1 MKLSIVIPVYNSEK
15 TIGVVI
21 EQLKS
26 VLDGE
31 KYEVI
36 LINDGSKD
44 NSYNVCKKLYEKN
57 NNVVFINL
65 SKNFGQHNALM
76 AGYSV
81 SKGEYVL
88 SMDDDLQTSPSE
100 VLRLLNEIEKN
111 NYDVIFANYDNKK
124 HSKLRNIG
132 TLINNKMSEILI
144 EKPKNLILTSFFI
157 MKKYVVK
164 EMLKYDGPY
173 PYISGLKLR
182 TTDKIGTIMV
192 EHKERKIGK
201 SNYTFWKL
209 LKLWLNGFT
218 SFSVK
223 PLRIASITG
232 LLFSL
237 IGFLYGFFLIIR
249 KLINPNQS
257 VILGWNSLMVVLLV
271 VSGIQIMFL
280 GLIGEYIGRIYVY
293 MSKKPQYVIK
303 EIYKKEGDKNDTIQ

>member
-1 MKLSIVIPVYNSEK
+1 
-15 TIGVVI
+15 
-21 EQLKS
+21 
-26 VLDGE
+26 
-31 KYEVI
+31 
-36 LINDGSKD
+36 
-44 NSYNVCKKLYEKN
+44 
-57 NNVVFINL
+57 
-65 SKNFGQHNALM
+65 M

-144 EKPKNLILTSFFI
+144 EKPKNLTLTSFFI

>member
-15 TIGVVI
+15 TIGIVI

-81 SKGEYVL
+81 SKGEYIL

-144 EKPKNLILTSFFI
+144 EKPKNLTLTSFFI
-157 MKKYVVK
+157 MKRYVVK
-164 EMLKYDGPY
+164 EMLRYDGPY

-223 PLRIASITG
+223 PLRIAGITG

-249 KLINPNQS
+249 KLINPNRS
-257 VILGWNSLMVVLLV
+257 VILGWNSLMVILLV

>member
-26 VLDGE
+26 VLDGK

-144 EKPKNLILTSFFI
+144 EKPKNLTLTSFFI

-182 TTDKIGTIMV
+182 TTDKMGTIMV

>member
-15 TIGVVI
+15 TIGTVI
-21 EQLKS
+21 EQLKNTLS
-26 VLDGE
+26 QKLL
-31 KYEVI
+31 YEVI
-36 LINDGSKD
+36 LVNDGSRD
-44 NSYNVCKKLYEKN
+44 DSYNVCKKLYKKN
-57 NNVVFINL
+57 ENVIFVNL

-76 AGYSV
+76 AGYSM
-81 SKGEYVL
+81 SKGEYIL

-100 VLRLLNEIEKN
+100 VLRLLDEIESKD
-111 NYDVIFANYDNKK
+111 YDIVFANYEDKK

-144 EKPKNLILTSFFI
+144 EKPKELTLTSFFI

-182 TTDKIGTIMV
+182 TTNKIGTIIV

-201 SNYTFWKL
+201 SNYNFWKL

-218 SFSVK
+218 SFSVR
-223 PLRIASITG
+223 PLRIASLTG
-232 LLFSL
+232 VLFSIL
-237 IGFLYGFFLIIR
+237 GFMYGFFLIIR
-249 KLINPNQS
+249 KLLNPNLNI
-257 VILGWNSLMVVLLV
+257 ILGWNSLMVVMLV
-271 VSGIQIMFL
+271 LGGLQLMFL

-303 EIYKKEGDKNDTIQ
+303 EIYKKEGDNNDTI